1 MSRASAWDGLRFFQ
15 LALSRMA
22 SLRVCARLDCAAQ
35 SPCVFLRSR
44 TSSEGRE
51 RSEGVIVVLLREV
64 KELGR
69 FLKAQYSLSAR
80 CLCRAERVC
89 ASASWIEDGGVLVDE
104 HTEEVS

>member
-22 SLRVCARLDCAAQ
+22 SLSVCARLDCTAQ

-44 TSSEGRE
+44 TSERE